1 MSRDTPTDEENPSD
15 SGTDGCV
22 APGADTAGEN
32 TTAGVDAVEEDS
44 TAGVETDG
52 GIEPAV
58 DASDEGPRPATYY
71 HLARAVLYREFL
83 IFVRYPA
90 NALGGIVVALFFF
103 GALFYGG
110 RLLSEQALSDSLE
123 GIIVGYFL
131 WTLSVGAYSS
141 VSNDI
146 GSEVQWGTLE
156 RHITSP
162 FGFAPVALLKG
173 IAKVV
178 RTFLISAVVLAVMLV
193 LTGTRLSLDP
203 LTVVVVAGLSITS
216 VLGLGFAAGGVTVLY
231 KRIGNWL
238 NLLQF
243 GFVVLISAPVL
254 EVPLARVLPLAHGS
268 AMLQRA
274 MVDGVAL
281 WEFAPAEIALLV
293 AVAAAYLAGGYLVFY
308 YATRRAR
315 RLGVLGDY

>member
-1 MSRDTPTDEENPSD
+1 
-15 SGTDGCV
+15 
-22 APGADTAGEN
+22 
-32 TTAGVDAVEEDS
+32 
-44 TAGVETDG
+44 
-52 GIEPAV
+52 
-58 DASDEGPRPATYY
+58 
-71 HLARAVLYREFL
+71 LYREYL

-90 NALGGIVVALFFF
+90 NAIGGIVVALFFF
-103 GALFYGG
+103 GVLFYGG
-110 RLLSEQALSDSLE
+110 RALTGRALTDSIE

-141 VSNDI
+141 VSNDL

-156 RHITSP
+156 RHITTP

-173 IAKVV
+173 VAKIV
-178 RTFLISAVVLAVMLV
+178 RTFLTSAVILAVMLL
-193 LTGTRLSLDP
+193 LTGTQLSLSP
-203 LTVVVVAGLSITS
+203 FTVVVIAGLSITS

-243 GFVVLISAPVL
+243 GFVVLISAPVFDA
-254 EVPLARVLPLAHGS
+254 PWTRVLPLAHGS
-268 AMLQRA
+268 ALLQRA
-274 MVDGVAL
+274 MVDGVRL
-281 WEFAPAEIALLV
+281 WEFGLLDLGLLV
-293 AVAAAYLAGGYLVFY
+293 GVAGGYLAGGYLVFQ

>member
-1 MSRDTPTDEENPSD
+1 MTDPES
-15 SGTDGCV
+15 
-22 APGADTAGEN
+22 
-32 TTAGVDAVEEDS
+32 
-44 TAGVETDG
+44 
-52 GIEPAV
+52 IEQ
-58 DASDEGPRPATYY
+58 PRPATYY

-90 NALGGIVVALFFF
+90 NAIGGIVVSLFFF
-103 GALFYGG
+103 GVLFYGG
-110 RLLSEQALSDSLE
+110 RQLAGQALTESLE

-156 RHITSP
+156 RHITTP

-173 IAKVV
+173 VAKIV
-178 RTFLISAVVLAVMLV
+178 RTFLTSLIVLVAML
-193 LTGTRLSLDP
+193 LMTGTTLRIEPVTTIS
-203 LTVVVVAGLSITS
+203 VAGLAITS

-243 GFVVLISAPVL
+243 GFIVLISAPVFDAPWTRL
-254 EVPLARVLPLAHGS
+254 LPLAHGS
-268 AMLQRA
+268 ALLQRA
-274 MVDGVAL
+274 MVDGTRIWQFSPFDL
-281 WEFAPAEIALLV
+281 ALLV
-293 AVAAAYLAGGYLVFY
+293 GVAVGYLAAGYLVFH

>member
-1 MSRDTPTDEENPSD
+1 MSHDAEADNGSRAT
-15 SGTDGCV
+15 TDGS
-22 APGADTAGEN
+22 
-32 TTAGVDAVEEDS
+32 TT
-44 TAGVETDG
+44 T
-52 GIEPAV
+52 
-58 DASDEGPRPATYY
+58 PRPATYY

-90 NALGGIVVALFFF
+90 NAIGGIVVSLFFF
-103 GALFYGG
+103 GLLFYGG
-110 RLLSEQALSDSLE
+110 RLLAGQALTDSLE

-156 RHITSP
+156 RHITTP

-173 IAKVV
+173 VAKVV
-178 RTFLISAVVLAVMLV
+178 RTFLTSAVVLAVMLL
-193 LTGTRLSLDP
+193 LTGTWLSIDP
-203 LTVVVVAGLSITS
+203 LAVVVIAGLAITS

-243 GFVVLISAPVL
+243 GFIVLISAPVFEL
-254 EVPLARVLPLAHGS
+254 PWTRVLPLAHGS
-268 AMLQRA
+268 ALLQRA
-274 MVDGVAL
+274 MVDGTRL
-281 WEFAPAEIALLV
+281 WEFGPLELGLLV
-293 AVAAAYLAGGYLVFY
+293 AVAVGYLAGGYLVFY

>member
-293 AVAAAYLAGGYLVFY
+293 VVAAAYLAGGYLVFY

>member
-1 MSRDTPTDEENPSD
+1 MSRDGGSAAASNGDSVPPTDS
-15 SGTDGCV
+15 SV
-22 APGADTAGEN
+22 DTE
-32 TTAGVDAVEEDS
+32 
-44 TAGVETDG
+44 
-52 GIEPAV
+52 
-58 DASDEGPRPATYY
+58 PRPATFY
-71 HLARAVLYREFL
+71 HLARAVLYREYL

-90 NALGGIVVALFFF
+90 NAVGGVVIALFFF
-103 GALFYGG
+103 GVLFYGG
-110 RLLSEQALSDSLE
+110 RLLAGQALTDSLE

-131 WTLSVGAYSS
+131 WTMSVGAYSS

-156 RHITSP
+156 RHITTP

-173 IAKVV
+173 VAKVV
-178 RTFLISAVVLAVMLV
+178 RTFLTSAVVLVVMLV
-193 LTGTRLSLDP
+193 LTGTRLSLEP
-203 LTVVVVAGLSITS
+203 VTVVVVAGLAITS

-254 EVPLARVLPLAHGS
+254 DAPWTRVLPLAHGS
-268 AMLQRA
+268 ALLQRA
-274 MVDGVAL
+274 MVDGVRL
-281 WEFAPAEIALLV
+281 WEFGFGDLALLV
-293 AVAAAYLAGGYLVFY
+293 GVAVGYLLGGYVVFH

>member
-1 MSRDTPTDEENPSD
+1 MSAEADRDDAGVGRD
-15 SGTDGCV
+15 DAGVGRDGTAADG
-22 APGADTAGEN
+22 PGAG
-32 TTAGVDAVEEDS
+32 
-44 TAGVETDG
+44 
-52 GIEPAV
+52 
-58 DASDEGPRPATYY
+58 DEPRPATYY
-71 HLARAVLYREFL
+71 HLGRAVLYREFL

-90 NALGGIVVALFFF
+90 NAIGGIVVSLFFF
-103 GALFYGG
+103 AALFVGG
-110 RLLSEQALSDSLE
+110 RLLAGQALADSIE
-123 GIIVGYFL
+123 GIVVGYFL

-156 RHITSP
+156 RHITTP

-173 IAKVV
+173 VAKVV
-178 RTFLISAVVLAVMLV
+178 RTFLTSAVILAVML
-193 LTGTRLSLDP
+193 LATGTRLSLAP
-203 LTVVVVAGLSITS
+203 VTVVAVAGLSIVS

-243 GFVVLISAPVL
+243 GFVGLISAPVFDL
-254 EVPLARVLPLAHGS
+254 PWTRVLPLAHGS

-274 MVDGVAL
+274 MVDGIRL
-281 WEFAPAEIALLV
+281 WEFPLGDLALLV
-293 AVAAAYLAGGYLVFY
+293 AVAGGYLAGGYLVFQL
-308 YATRRAR
+308 ATRRAR